1 MWYQK
6 KRFRRRNC
14 ARYSNICW
22 YKNTTIKSRT
32 SEKSIGKTRIEKIG
46 TLIFTDIHVYDW
58 NGEKVR
64 FEKNQRNPSNYFYM
78 EIDFKSTVC
87 FKYIEFIDLKIP
99 SSNNKKGKVNFLTS
113 DKNIVC
119 TTTVSEKKYKI
130 YNTAFL
136 YTLWYVFYV

>member
-1 MWYQK
+1 M
-6 KRFRRRNC
+6 
-14 ARYSNICW
+14 YSIH
-22 YKNTTIKSRT
+22 ISV
-32 SEKSIGKTRIEKIG
+32 KIG
-46 TLIFTDIHVYDW
+46 TFIFTDINVYDW

-64 FEKNQRNPSNYFYM
+64 FEKNQRNPSNNFYM
-78 EIDFKSTVC
+78 EIDFKSDFKSTVC

-119 TTTVSEKKYKI
+119 TTTVSEKNYKI

-136 YTLWYVFYV
+136 YTL

>member
-1 MWYQK
+1 M
-6 KRFRRRNC
+6 
-14 ARYSNICW
+14 YSIH
-22 YKNTTIKSRT
+22 ISV
-32 SEKSIGKTRIEKIG
+32 KIG
-46 TLIFTDIHVYDW
+46 TFIFTDINVYDW

-64 FEKNQRNPSNYFYM
+64 FEKNQRNPSNNFYM

-99 SSNNKKGKVNFLTS
+99 SSNHKKGKVNFLTS

-130 YNTAFL
+130 YNTVFL
-136 YTLWYVFYV
+136 CTL

>member
-1 MWYQK
+1 M
-6 KRFRRRNC
+6 
-14 ARYSNICW
+14 YSIH
-22 YKNTTIKSRT
+22 ISV
-32 SEKSIGKTRIEKIG
+32 KIG
-46 TLIFTDIHVYDW
+46 TFIFTDINVYDW

-64 FEKNQRNPSNYFYM
+64 FEKNQINPANIFYM

-136 YTLWYVFYV
+136 CTL